1 MCAVWGYQQS
11 DAPYVDCG
19 DKGQRLGKRAPLE
32 IGRRH
37 AFVDVFRGILDL
49 KRAVFVM
56 LFQRHFIGKL
66 RQPVVINALRFGV
79 LILLGWPWLAP
90 TCNKLFA
97 GDPEP
102 DARLHP
108 NLWLM
113 AGHAGPSE

>member
-1 MCAVWGYQQS
+1 MCAVCGYQQS
-11 DAPYVDCG
+11 DDPCVDCG
-19 DKGQRLGKRAPLE
+19 GKGQRLGKRAPLE
-32 IGRRH
+32 IGRRP
-37 AFVDVFRGILDL
+37 AFVDVFWGILDV

-56 LFQRHFIGKL
+56 LFERDFIGKL

-79 LILLGWPWLAP
+79 RILLGWPWLAP